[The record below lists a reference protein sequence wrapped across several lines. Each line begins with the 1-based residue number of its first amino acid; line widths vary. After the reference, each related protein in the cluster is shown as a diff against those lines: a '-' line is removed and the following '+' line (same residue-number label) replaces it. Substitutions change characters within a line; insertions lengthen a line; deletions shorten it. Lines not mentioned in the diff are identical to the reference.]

1 MRYESS
7 VDLAGLDGFDEV
19 VDVRSPAEF
28 AHDHVPGAVNCPVLD
43 DGERARV
50 GTVYKHGSPF
60 EARKIG
66 AALVAKNVARHL
78 ETHFARRD
86 QRWKPLI
93 YCWRG
98 GKRSGS
104 MVHVLREIG
113 WDAAALLGGYQS
125 YRRAVLAQLESLPS
139 RFDYR
144 VICGPTGSGKS
155 RLLQKLASL
164 GAQGLDLE
172 QLAKHRGSVLGDLPG
187 DPQPSQK
194 MFESLIW
201 SALRNFD
208 AARLVF
214 VEAES
219 KRIGSLR
226 VPEALLECM
235 RTSSCIRIEVPMAER
250 VRFLI
255 GEYRHFLA
263 EPDWLKAKLSRLA
276 ALHSKATVARW
287 IAQIDAG
294 EWEGLVGD
302 LLATHYDAAY
312 LRSTQNNYRGL
323 ADGEP
328 LKVACLDNAGFDA
341 GARALLD
348 PAFPVARV

>member
-1 MRYESS
+1 MARI
-7 VDLAGLDGFDEV
+7 DDFDEV

-28 AHDHVPGAVNCPVLD
+28 ALDHVPGALNCPVLD
-43 DGERARV
+43 DEERARV
-50 GTVYKHGSPF
+50 GTVYKQGSPF
-60 EARKIG
+60 DARKIG
-66 AALVAKNVARHL
+66 AALVAKNVARHV
-78 ETHFARRD
+78 ETHFASRD
-86 QRWKPLI
+86 QRWKPLV

-113 WDAAALLGGYQS
+113 WDAAALQGGYQS
-125 YRRAVLAQLESLPS
+125 YRRAVISQLELLPS
-139 RFDYR
+139 KFDYR

-155 RLLQKLASL
+155 RLLQKLVSY

-187 DPQPSQK
+187 DPQPSQR

-208 AARLVF
+208 TARPLF

-219 KRIGSLR
+219 KRIGALR
-226 VPEALLECM
+226 VPEPLLECM
-235 RTSSCIRIEVPMAER
+235 RASNCLRIEVPVAER

-255 GEYRHFLA
+255 AEYRHFLA
-263 EPDWLKAKLSRLA
+263 EPGWLKTRLSRLA
-276 ALHSKATVARW
+276 ALHSKATVERW
-287 IAQIDAG
+287 IAQIDAA
-294 EWEGLVGD
+294 EWEVLVGD

-312 LRSTQNNYRGL
+312 LRSTRNNYPGL
-323 ADGEP
+323 ADGTP
-328 LKVACLDNAGFDA
+328 LKAAWLDDAGFDA
-341 GARALLD
+341 SARALLD
-348 PAFPVARV
+348 GVTSCIRYGKP